1 MKRFLVTRT
10 QALKL
15 KELGFNM
22 KVCHYGFP
30 NWNKVCVGYPR
41 NWNKETN
48 AFLKE
53 SENKYPY
60 LSIPT
65 VFEAFVWLGRNS
77 KSPEFVRSIAL
88 ATAIKIVVSKNN
100 SRFSVM
106 LRKVISIMI
115 KKFKDDNKA
124 AKSTKSATSK
134 K

>member
-1 MKRFLVTRT
+1 MKRYLVTRT

-15 KELGFNM
+15 KELGFDM
-22 KVCHYGFP
+22 EVCHYGFP
-30 NWNKVCVGYPR
+30 SWNKVCVGYPR

-53 SENKYPY
+53 SEDKYPY

-77 KSPEFVRSIAL
+77 KSPEFNRSIAL
-88 ATAIKIVVSKNN
+88 AIAFQIIVSENGV
-100 SRFSVM
+100 FSVI
-106 LRKVISIMI
+106 LRKAISLMI
-115 KKFKDDNKA
+115 KKFKDDNKT
-124 AKSTKSATSK
+124 AKSTKSTTSK

>member
-1 MKRFLVTRT
+1 MKKYLVTRT

-15 KELGFNM
+15 KELGFDM
-22 KVCHYGFP
+22 EVCHYGFP

-65 VFEAFVWLGRNS
+65 VFEAFIWLCRNS
-77 KSPEFVRSIAL
+77 KSPEFTRSIAL
-88 ATAIKIVVSKNN
+88 AIAIQIVVSK
-100 SRFSVM
+100 RQVFSVM
-106 LRKVISIMI
+106 LRKAISQMI
-115 KKFKDDNKA
+115 KKFKDDNKK
-124 AKSTKSATSK
+124 AKSTKSTTSK